1 MVFLPTK
8 AVILDDEILTNDW
21 KSYYGMIRDFIA
33 QFVGGD
39 KAESVVISDG
49 VITPTKGFVVVD
61 SENELNVDEIS
72 QIKID
77 NYVDGSF
84 IALTM
89 ANKDHTIV
97 LKQGESADGGIFTY
111 TGANETMKMGDV
123 TLLRRDGNYWRQ
135 VDLSGYMRAT
145 DDEMGLMSSKYK
157 TASLNQLAPYLENRS
172 LYAVG
177 VLVWAVR
184 KPEGMVP
191 CDNSIEYRLDQ
202 FPAVSTLLNNG
213 VLPKVTYSAYNS
225 AISSTGICASFGYD
239 STNKKFYPPYLK
251 PRVIEG
257 TSYYPYISLYNAVT
271 AQSLIDQQGILDECM
286 ALYADMKTEYQ
297 NFVKYVDEQMMSIS
311 DAVDDAVAT
320 INTTKNSAVSVVN
333 STKDTAVQTVNNTA
347 TSAVQRVEDAY
358 SDFDTL
364 YQEKTQGLIT
374 TANNQIVNIDN
385 ASQEN
390 IAKSRTWATGE
401 DAEVEVLEAGEHSSR
416 GYADL
421 AMSIANADEDVP
433 VDASKLVALDAIRGP
448 RGYNGKDG
456 VGIPV
461 GGNIGQ
467 ALVKKSGT
475 DYEVQWSTLDTL
487 PSQTDN
493 ANKFLSTDGT
503 NASWMD
509 IGKTLDTSITNC
521 ITEIPQDIKLELN
534 TSSNQ
539 ITLKKDSI
547 LYIPD
552 GFDGSTPKFIR
563 ATISSDQTGGPGTGN
578 YVYCY
583 NPSRNLFGA
592 SQVATSG
599 AEPETPQ
606 AQQYWYD
613 TANNKVKR
621 YINNAWVEG
630 FSLPFCIASTE
641 KIIHTFN
648 GFGYIGSTVFA
659 LPGVKG
665 LIPNGRN
672 ADGSL
677 KNIEFTIPQVQ
688 TFTHTS
694 GTIDRIHY
702 FCYPTGSNLTIHN
715 YFLTG
720 ERPTSGNR
728 VWYDTANNIVYFCE
742 NWGDSSKTIYVIQ
755 ALMFGWSKLTNSVI
769 SDLQAK
775 LPFHAVDQNDSSWI
789 SAQAMP
795 SGKYIDLTV
804 GATDTNYTAP
814 ANGWFA
820 ASGSGNTAGQF
831 IYFATAN
838 NSVMRERGIVAS
850 NGYVHCFIPCKR
862 GDYVRMQY
870 NTTNKPSL
878 YFIYAEGESR

>member
-61 SENELNVDEIS
+61 SENELDVDEIS

-172 LYAVG
+172 LYAIG

-239 STNKKFYPPYLK
+239 SANGKFYPPYLK

-311 DAVDDAVAT
+311 DAVDDAIAT
-320 INTTKNSAVSVVN
+320 VEGAKAGVIEAVN

-421 AMSIANADEDVP
+421 AMAIANADEDVP

-521 ITEIPQDIKLELN
+521 ITEILQDIKLELN
-534 TSSNQ
+534 NGTL
-539 ITLKKDSI
+539 TLKAGSKV
-547 LYIPD
+547 YVPN
-552 GFDGSTPKFIR
+552 GAGKFDTV
-563 ATISSDQTGGPGTGN
+563 AVASDITFPAYSYSGQSLICVKGTSGEP
-578 YVYCY
+578 VALTAQASGTS
-583 NPSRNLFGA
+583 NPSTGYSF
-592 SQVATSG
+592 
-599 AEPETPQ
+599 
-606 AQQYWYD
+606 WYD
-613 TANNKVKR
+613 TTNNLVKFST
-621 YINNAWVEG
+621 NQNGTFDAGGW
-630 FSLPFCIASTE
+630 SLPVALVTRASGKYTS
-641 KIIHTFN
+641 IDQVFN

-659 LPGVKG
+659 LPNVKG

-677 KNIEFTIPQVQ
+677 NNIELTVSSVLLGEGYGYSGKHPFRVTSSGIGVRPNTVSDTQPESTGYQ
-688 TFTHTS
+688 TWYNPEDNFIYRNEGA
-694 GTIDRIHY
+694 GTAFKKEAAFIA
-702 FCYPTGSNLTIHN
+702 GS
-715 YFLTG
+715 
-720 ERPTSGNR
+720 
-728 VWYDTANNIVYFCE
+728 VDCKA
-742 NWGDSSKTIYVIQ
+742 DKTITSIQ
-755 ALMFGWSKLTNSVI
+755 PKTA
-769 SDLQAK
+769 
-775 LPFHAVDQNDSSWI
+775 FHAVDRNDSSWI
-789 SAQAMP
+789 AQQAMP
-795 SGKYIDLTV
+795 GVKRIELTV

-831 IYFATAN
+831 IYLATAN
-838 NSVMRERGIVAS
+838 NSPMRERGIVAT
-850 NGYVHCFIPCKR
+850 NGYVNCFIPCKR
-862 GDYVRMQY
+862 GDYVRLQY

-878 YFIYAEGESR
+878 SFIYCEGEI